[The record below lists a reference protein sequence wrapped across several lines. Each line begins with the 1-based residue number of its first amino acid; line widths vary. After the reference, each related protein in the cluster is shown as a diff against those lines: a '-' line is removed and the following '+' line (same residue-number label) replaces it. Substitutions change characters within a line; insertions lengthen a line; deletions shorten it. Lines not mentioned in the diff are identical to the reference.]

1 MEEVYEFT
9 TIMNEQ
15 NYKQDNLKIKIFKES
30 EFVCEAM
37 MKSWKFMIRSSFPA
51 FSEIKSGSKV

>member
-1 MEEVYEFT
+1 
-9 TIMNEQ
+9 MNEQ
-15 NYKQDNLKIKIFKES
+15 NHKQENLKIKIFKES

-37 MKSWKFMIRSSFPA
+37 IKSWKFITKSSFPA